1 MPELITIEEAARITG
16 FPSEDIQ
23 YWAKSHKITSYS
35 VTRDSRLVDL
45 ANLREFISHIE
56 HLGIQKLYLQL
67 IIEDKKEEADEI
79 IGTMPSWIV
88 RWGITL
94 IFVLLALLFLGCY
107 FIRYPQTVTGTITL
121 TTVPP
126 PVDVTAPHTGIAEAV
141 ATEGQTVAKGDVL
154 VLYATRD
161 EYREVQHLEK
171 SLWLPTD
178 ETLPDDLRFSYAAY
192 RANGSEETLQQ
203 LTSAIAQWKAQH
215 VVEAPAD
222 GHVTLLNSGPYR
234 RQTTAGELL
243 ASILP
248 AAETEVVGRLHLPA
262 ASRGD
267 VEPGQK
273 VNVKLNG
280 FPYMEF
286 GILRGVVRT
295 ISAVPDGT
303 QGYIVTVAFP
313 DALRT
318 SYKKE
323 LPLIHGM
330 DGTAEIITKEMRLIE
345 HFIQP
350 VRALYDKNAE

>member
-1 MPELITIEEAARITG
+1 MPLYDRT
-16 FPSEDIQ
+16 
-23 YWAKSHKITSYS
+23 YS
-35 VTRDSRLVDL
+35 
-45 ANLREFISHIE
+45 
-56 HLGIQKLYLQL
+56 
-67 IIEDKKEEADEI
+67 EEADEI

-154 VLYATRD
+154 VLYA
-161 EYREVQHLEK
+161 
-171 SLWLPTD
+171 
-178 ETLPDDLRFSYAAY
+178 
-192 RANGSEETLQQ
+192 
-203 LTSAIAQWKAQH
+203 
-215 VVEAPAD
+215 
-222 GHVTLLNSGPYR
+222 
-234 RQTTAGELL
+234 GELL
-243 ASILP
+243 ASIQP

-323 LPLIHGM
+323 LPLIHGR